1 MKIINTN
8 IFGLN
13 PKLST
18 GAKVGGVILVAATA
32 AVATKAGM
40 LVQGNKDLQK
50 LEPGSKRTWKVD
62 ASIDTALMGRAAR
75 ETRQVMENRELRT
88 ENANLESVIRANT
101 RETEALKESLA
112 TLAAQV
118 TELNKAAN
126 KTAAAAAA
134 ATTESAE
141 AVHEEG
147 APEVEVV
154 AVESAPAAPKAAKA
168 KASKKVVTRRAETVV
183 A

>member
-1 MKIINTN
+1 MKLIKTN
-8 IFGLN
+8 VFGLN
-13 PKLST
+13 PRLST

-32 AVATKAGM
+32 AVAAKGGM

-50 LEPGSKRTWKVD
+50 LEPGAKRSWKVD
-62 ASIDTALMGRAAR
+62 AAIDTALVNRAAR
-75 ETRQVMENRELRT
+75 ETRQVMENHELRT

-101 RETEALKESLA
+101 RETESLKESLA

-126 KTAAAAAA
+126 KAAAN
-134 ATTESAE
+134 TEAAE
-141 AVHEEG
+141 AVTEEV
-147 APEVEVV
+147 APEVEVI
-154 AVESAPAAPKAAKA
+154 AVEVAPAAPKAKKA
-168 KASKKVVTRRAETVV
+168 NKKSIVQRRAETVV

>member
-126 KTAAAAAA
+126 KTAATAA

>member
-18 GAKVGGVILVAATA
+18 GAKVGGALLVVAVAAGA
-32 AVATKAGM
+32 AKGGM

-62 ASIDTALMGRAAR
+62 AAIDTALMGRAAR
-75 ETRQVMENRELRT
+75 ETRQVMENRELT
-88 ENANLESVIRANT
+88 TANANLESIIRANT
-101 RETEALKESLA
+101 RETESLKESLA

-126 KTAAAAAA
+126 KTAATAA

-147 APEVEVV
+147 APEVEVEVV
-154 AVESAPAAPKAAKA
+154 AVEAPAAPKAK
-168 KASKKVVTRRAETVV
+168 KASKKPVVQRRAETVV